1 MGQKVNPHGLRVGV
15 IKGWSS
21 RWYASDE
28 KFGDILVQDN
38 KIRDYVKKKL
48 LDAGIPQVEIERDNT
63 GKVTVIIHCAKPG
76 VVIGRQGAA
85 IDQLK
90 LDLAKIAGTPVN
102 VNVVEVKPAELCAQL
117 VAESIASQLERRVS
131 FRRAMKQ
138 AIRNTMRLGA
148 KGIKI
153 NLNGRLAGA
162 EIARTEHYH
171 EGTIPLQ
178 TIRADIDY
186 GFWEA
191 NTTYG
196 KIGVKV
202 WIYKGEVLSE
212 VARTGNRDD
221 RRARGDRRDNRGPRR
236 DRRDGQKRDG
246 QRRDGKPGFGRRD
259 GQKPFGKD
267 QPAAPRAPRMPRAP
281 KPEAAKVEEGGAN

>member
-15 IKGWSS
+15 IKSWDS
-21 RWYASDE
+21 RWFAKDE
-28 KFGDILVQDN
+28 VFGDTLVSDY
-38 KIRDYVKKKL
+38 KIRKYLKAAL
-48 LDAGIPQVEIERDNT
+48 QEAGVPKIEIERDSHR
-63 GKVTVIIHCAKPG
+63 VRVFIHCAKPG
-76 VVIGRQGAA
+76 MVIGRGGSE
-85 IDQLK
+85 IEKYKNELEK
-90 LDLAKIAGTPVN
+90 MVKMPVSL
-102 VNVVEVKPAELCAQL
+102 NVVEVRQPDLDAQL
-117 VAESIASQLERRVS
+117 VAENICGQLERRIS
-131 FRRAMKQ
+131 FRRTMKM

-153 NLNGRLAGA
+153 SCSGRLGGA

-202 WIYKGEVLSE
+202 WIYKGEILSE
-212 VARTGNRDD
+212 VNRPNANAARDNKD
-221 RRARGDRRDNRGPRR
+221 RRGDRKDNRRGGYGERRNGGRGRDN
-236 DRRDGQKRDG
+236 DGRTG
-246 QRRDGKPGFGRRD
+246 E
-259 GQKPFGKD
+259 
-267 QPAAPRAPRMPRAP
+267 RAPR
-281 KPEAAKVEEGGAN
+281 EGGRKNVNA